1 MLETLEREHAQ
12 SRPAAPL
19 SYLARC
25 SPERD
30 CFFCRQ
36 QVQRLEGAVELTLQ
50 PLVCRASGDPMR
62 FCIPYGGAA
71 RNLRAGAPNEVTPV
85 QPIDAEGVPHT
96 GENRPMPGHPPD
108 QEVSC
113 CKGGPEPSAYRH
125 GRSMASALD
134 DAPSGNAWYQRRR
147 RRSSARRRCSS
158 LRIGMG
164 CMRGANSALSWAV
177 IFSNQFFIRVSSNC
191 ARLW

>member
-1 MLETLEREHAQ
+1 MLETLEREHAE

-50 PLVCRASGDPMR
+50 PLVSRERRPVAVLYPMWR
-62 FCIPYGGAA
+62 AA

-85 QPIDAEGVPHT
+85 QPIDAEGVPYT
-96 GENRPMPGHPPD
+96 GENRPMPGHRPD

-113 CKGGPEPSAYRH
+113 CKRGPEPSAYRH

-164 CMRGANSALSWAV
+164 CMRGASSALSWAV

>member
-50 PLVCRASGDPMR
+50 PLVSRASGDPLR
-62 FCIPYGGAA
+62 FC
-71 RNLRAGAPNEVTPV
+71 TPCEGQQGICEPVRRTRCRQSSQLTLKKYHV
-85 QPIDAEGVPHT
+85 QAK
-96 GENRPMPGHPPD
+96 RSMPGHRPD

-113 CKGGPEPSAYRH
+113 CKRGPEPSAYRH

-134 DAPSGNAWYQRRR
+134 DAPSGNAWYQRRL